1 MKNYINKSAKRIL
14 SLALA
19 LIMLAGCLFTANI
32 GVGITAA
39 AETDP
44 YADWDNVQYWDGT
57 VLSNFDGWTPVNGKY
72 VIDTAAK
79 LQLACSATKA
89 EYWRADNVNT
99 FGKSFVIDENV
110 DAFIMQPKEVVDKLG
125 IAAFVE
131 ASGAEET
138 RELFEDKF
146 AAIDAT
152 PVNWSTNTDNGIFAG
167 NFDGSGV
174 PIYGV
179 YADGAAKNIQNVG
192 FFPMTEGSNTKKG
205 ESGAPA
211 TDENGIDIK
220 NLVIKNCYFKGFR
233 RVGILTG
240 GGWYNGGGM
249 LVDGCVN
256 VDSCIFANCYVLGQN
271 YVSSTNS
278 LYATTINT
286 NEMGLLCGGTA
297 ADPVKL
303 SNSLVY
309 GNKTEYDFYT
319 DSNSDGIY
327 EVTTTKDEFNWAF
340 RQNTNNGTNYGS
352 VKNSI
357 ILDAVVNN
365 LQADNTDYCQN
376 VYSNTY
382 TTYNTVTQMVDRES
396 VKGAH
401 GRYYM
406 EALGWDSAW
415 WAIENEYPTPIKPS
429 DSYVSVAAKEF
440 EGSGTEADPY
450 LIYCAKQLDTM
461 VTEGGIRNSVRSYYK
476 VADSVKEIYLNGD
489 IKTKAE
495 AIALYNNNSGTFNNW
510 NHGTTAF
517 EGHFDGN
524 GVTIYGMI
532 SSNRGGSG
540 NVGFVS
546 KLGITEDCATSKTAS
561 IKNINFVGAYV
572 NSSSVAAVVTSG
584 VVGYKETTADGETF
598 VTDPWGK
605 NDVVHYSYIS
615 NISVRDSYI
624 YANNSSFS
632 DEATSHNGSAAGI
645 LALSET
651 PDHIV
656 ISNCLYDGGSCV
668 LEDGDTSNS
677 RAKSAK
683 AGIVTMYSGGN
694 EFTIENC
701 VSINEYAIPMVSG
714 ITNYRYGSATTSAL
728 QFNTVYG
735 KLNAELD
742 ITSTTYDKLANCYGI
757 EADKTTFSML
767 DMPQLNWGGAWNLV
781 EYNGRMIPMP
791 KTSHETVD
799 AYSTQLAKQNDGKG
813 ANQVDDSRHGGYTK
827 GTYGMYEEFL
837 GSGTEADPYIIS
849 NALDLARAIACG
861 GKDITTKLYYKLSCD
876 IDIGASWITDAVTVD
891 GKYQYVPFEGHID
904 GDGHTIYNL
913 VSIGGNAGLIPTIV
927 GGASIKNL
935 HIRNSNIIDTEGDGG
950 AFFGKYQSDGNGTK
964 VTLEGCSF
972 EGAGVEGG
980 VDYLVGNFAAS
991 IVTNSYAIGSQGTR
1005 YYQYYEYDSST
1016 GAVTSSTNTN
1026 VPTADYT
1033 GDNADTAVWYKGGK
1047 GDCKPQLVNRA
1058 KAMTEV
1064 DISGYGDND
1073 YDANDLVSL
1082 RQRLLNNPDYANV
1095 YGDVSR
1101 NGVTNLSDLAL
1112 LGRQLVGTYNKIADG
1127 FWRNAALGNIVIY
1140 YGENDNY
1147 DFARKLEL
1155 ALEDEFGKDVKKVVV
1170 TSKSD
1175 FSNVSWGNSIVNGNL
1190 YVHKNDICTDGNNYY
1205 KLSEDATTGAINPVV
1220 ITDAAEI
1227 AKYALDGK
1235 CQIVVGDIDIAN
1247 GTDYTST
1254 ISDVNNYQISVDEK
1268 NAAVWLQGGSFTAVE
1283 QATLDFINNSN
1294 PDANYLHSGEGA
1306 LNSEKVAITV
1316 DGEPYYYAWGDEF
1329 NGDALNKDPWNY
1341 DVMHNES
1348 SQTPQED
1355 YKFTNLEVAFPD
1367 DIEKLYTVNDGKLTI
1382 WRGYYAATGSDIDW
1396 GYKYLGTQKTG
1407 SNNFGGTVDSDDNYV
1422 TAGKIATNKS
1432 LLVKQGYL
1440 EMKATYPEDGHAFP
1454 CWWLLGYSG
1463 GTISNNSRISNSLFS
1478 KVFKLNNI
1486 AAYSEDGDTSNA
1498 WDGTNTLNSSVPST
1512 FKYQLPNSSYE
1523 IDIAEL
1529 MQGGSNGGDRDY
1541 KTANFTFHKFY
1552 GNGVYEDNGV
1562 QKIKFINWD
1571 NLLAGGNA
1579 YLSATFTNGF
1589 RVGKVTGSVESKSMT
1604 ATTVSEFLYN
1614 TQLTGSSS
1622 GLYTNYTSYNGEM
1635 LDYNDSSPYFSGTPG
1650 TVTIEGGQEYIFGVK
1665 WDATDTTALYT
1676 FTVTK
1681 VGETTPITTVKVAD
1695 DIVYNEDSEDSVT
1708 TLLSALSN
1716 LETDQ
1721 QTANQYM
1728 YMLIDNTYYT
1738 ANDSGSVYSDLLAQ
1752 DSSNP
1757 KTATMEIDY
1766 VRVYQEKR
1774 DIVTPDTE
1782 EFNNGNHFGY

>member
-19 LIMLAGCLFTANI
+19 LVMLAGCLFTANI

-57 VLSNFDGWTPVNGKY
+57 PLTGFWQPESSGEY
-72 VIDTAAK
+72 LIRTAAQ
-79 LQLACSATKA
+79 LQFACAAK
-89 EYWRADNVNT
+89 RDNT
-99 FGKSFVIDENV
+99 IGKSFVIDPTV
-110 DAFIMQPKEVVDKLG
+110 DAFIMQPKEVVDELG

-131 ASGAEET
+131 VSGAEET

-146 AAIDAT
+146 TAIDAT
-152 PVNWSTNTDNGIFAG
+152 PVNWLTLSGNNALFNGD
-167 NFDGSGV
+167 FDGSGV
-174 PIYGV
+174 PIYGI
-179 YADGAAKNIQNVG
+179 YADAIATNVDNAG
-192 FFPMTEGSNTKKG
+192 FFPGTRKNASGCMTIE
-205 ESGAPA
+205 
-211 TDENGIDIK
+211 
-220 NLVIKNCYFKGFR
+220 NLVIKNCYFKGYR
-233 RVGILTG
+233 RVSILSG
-240 GGWYNGGGM
+240 CAWSA
-249 LVDGCVN
+249 DGN
-256 VDSCIFANCYVLGQN
+256 YATVDSCIFANCYLLGQN
-271 YVSSTNS
+271 LKSDNTTVT
-278 LYATTINT
+278 YAT
-286 NEMGLLCGGTA
+286 NEMGLLGGGMSNE
-297 ADPVKL
+297 PIQL
-303 SNSLVY
+303 SNTLVY
-309 GNKTEYDFYT
+309 GNKTEYDLYEDT
-319 DSNSDGIY
+319 NSDGTY
-327 EVTTTKDEFNWAF
+327 ETVTPTPDAF
-340 RQNTNNGTNYGS
+340 KWLFKHNQGSSTYKGS
-352 VKNSI
+352 VKNCI

-365 LQADNTDYCQN
+365 LTADNTTYCEN

-382 TTYNTVTQMVDRES
+382 TTYKNTVTQMVDRES

-406 EALGWDSAW
+406 SGLGWDSEW
-415 WAIENEYPTPIKPS
+415 WAIENDYPTPFKPS
-429 DSYVSVAAKEF
+429 DNYVSVAAKEF

-461 VTEGGIRNSVRSYYK
+461 VSEGGIRNSVRSYYK
-476 VADSVKEIYLNGD
+476 VADGVKEIYLNGD

-495 AIALYNNNSGTFNNW
+495 AIALYNNNTGTFNNW

-532 SSNRGGSG
+532 SSNRGASG

-546 KLGITEDCATSKTAS
+546 KLGTTEDCATSKTAS

-584 VVGYKETTADGETF
+584 VVGYKETTVDG
-598 VTDPWGK
+598 TDFDTTNWGS
-605 NDVVHYSYIS
+605 NDVKHYSYIS

-632 DEATSHNGSAAGI
+632 GEATSHNGSAAGI

-651 PDHIV
+651 PDHVV

-677 RAKSAK
+677 REKSAK

-728 QFNTVYG
+728 QFNTVFG

-742 ITSTTYDKLANCYGI
+742 TASTTYDKLANCYGI

-791 KTSHETVD
+791 KTSHNTVD
-799 AYSTQLAKQNDGKG
+799 DYSTQLAKQNNGKG
-813 ANQVDDSRHGGYTK
+813 ATLPSGNRYGGYTS
-827 GTYGMYEEFL
+827 GQYGMYEKFL
-837 GSGTEADPYIIS
+837 GTGTKDDPYIIS

-876 IDIGASWITDAVTVD
+876 IDVGASWINENTIA
-891 GKYQYVPFEGHID
+891 GKYEYVPFEGHID

-991 IVTNSYAIGSQGTR
+991 IVTNSYAIGAIGTR
-1005 YYQYYEYDSST
+1005 YYINYPT
-1016 GAVTSSTNTN
+1016 ITSSAA
-1026 VPTADYT
+1026 PTLE
-1033 GDNADTAVWYKGGK
+1033 NADFYGEEGVENPVWYKGGK
-1047 GDCKPQLVNRA
+1047 GGCKPQLVNRA
-1058 KAMTEV
+1058 KAMSAV

-1073 YDANDLVSL
+1073 YDSDDIVSL
-1082 RQRLLNNPDYANV
+1082 RQRLLNNPAFANV
-1095 YGDVSR
+1095 YGDVNR
-1101 NGVTNLSDLAL
+1101 DGKTDLGDLAIL
-1112 LGRQLVGTYNKIADG
+1112 KRQLVGTYNMYADG

-1155 ALEDEFGKDVKKVVV
+1155 ALEDAFGKDVKKVVV

-1175 FSNVSWGNSIVNGNL
+1175 FSNVSWGNSIVKGNL
-1190 YVHKNDICTDGNNYY
+1190 YVHKNDICTDGTTYY
-1205 KLSEDATTGAINPVV
+1205 KLNEDATTGAITPEP
-1220 ITDAAEI
+1220 ITAPAEI
-1227 AKYALDGK
+1227 AKYALDGN
-1235 CQIVVGDIDIAN
+1235 CQIVVGNIDIAN
-1247 GTDYTST
+1247 GTDYTNGT
-1254 ISDVNNYQISVDEK
+1254 LGDNNYQINYDKANS
-1268 NAAVWLQGGSFTAVE
+1268 AVWLQGGSFTAVE
-1283 QATLDFINNSN
+1283 QATIDFINKSN
-1294 PDANYLHSGEGA
+1294 PDNSYVHTTDGA
-1306 LNSEKVAITV
+1306 VALDPNKVARTDIVNGKT
-1316 DGEPYYYAWGDEF
+1316 YYYAWGDEF
-1329 NGDALNKDPWNY
+1329 SGTSLHKDSWNY
-1341 DVMHNES
+1341 DAMHNETS
-1348 SQTPQED
+1348 TSTYASD
-1355 YKFTNLEVAFPD
+1355 NKWFSNLEVAFPE
-1367 DIEKLYTVNDGKLTI
+1367 DIEKLYTVNDGRLTI
-1382 WRGYYAATGSDIDW
+1382 WRGYYGETGSDLDW

-1407 SNNFGGTVDSDDNYV
+1407 NNKFGGNVEAGDNYV
-1422 TAGKIATNKS
+1422 TAGKIVTNKS
-1432 LLVKQGYL
+1432 MLAKQGYL
-1440 EMKATYPEDGHAFP
+1440 EMKAYYPSDGHAFP
-1454 CWWLLGYSG
+1454 CWWLVGYSG
-1463 GTISNNSRISNSLFS
+1463 GTQNSNNDISNTLFG
-1478 KVFKLNNI
+1478 KVFKLNNK
-1486 AAYSEDGDTSNA
+1486 AAYNGGDTANA
-1498 WDGTNTLNSSVPST
+1498 WDGTDALNSSIPST
-1512 FKYQLPNSSYE
+1512 FKYQLPNASYE
-1523 IDIAEL
+1523 IDIAEF
-1529 MQGGSNGGDRDY
+1529 MQGGSEKDTMDF

-1552 GNGVYEDNGV
+1552 GNGIYNDGGV
-1562 QKIKFINWD
+1562 NKIKFINW
-1571 NLLAGGNA
+1571 NSLLTGGDAHHTVIFN
-1579 YLSATFTNGF
+1579 NGF
-1589 RVGKVTGSVESKSMT
+1589 RVGTITNAVSSRSMSDT
-1604 ATTVSEFLYN
+1604 PVSTFLYD
-1614 TQLTGSSS
+1614 TQLKGTTS
-1622 GLYTNYTSYNGEM
+1622 GLYKNYTTYNGEM
-1635 LDYNDSSPYFSGTPG
+1635 IDFNTSSSYFSSTPG

-1676 FTVTK
+1676 FTVKNANTG
-1681 VGETTPITTVKVAD
+1681 VNVMDPLTIQEDIT
-1695 DIVYNEDSEDSVT
+1695 YNQDEEDGVT
-1708 TLLSALSN
+1708 TILSALSK
-1716 LETDQ
+1716 LESDQ

-1738 ANDSGSVYSDLLAQ
+1738 SVEEDNIYNDMLTQNNAGTKIA
-1752 DSSNP
+1752 
-1757 KTATMEIDY
+1757 KMEIDY